1 MWKDKGV
8 NMRFKI
14 DKEKLNLKGIGMDKL
29 VIMVLCGIVL
39 VWCSMPEKEESDINE
54 KQQNSEIS
62 YNMDQYEKDL
72 EKRLKELL
80 EKVDGVG
87 AVEVMVTIKNTKEKV
102 ILTENPYN
110 KSFLNE
116 TDAEG
121 GSRVSQEESKDSNTV
136 YVTDDNGNTVPYV
149 VNEIMPEI
157 EGVAIV
163 AKGGETPLVKEK
175 IINVVKSLFD
185 IEANKI
191 SISKMK

>member
-1 MWKDKGV
+1 
-8 NMRFKI
+8 MRFKI

-39 VWCSMPEKEESDINE
+39 IWCSMPEKEESDINE

-102 ILTENPYN
+102 VLTENPYN
-110 KSFLNE
+110 KSVN
-116 TDAEG
+116 G
-121 GSRVSQEESKDSNTV
+121 GN
-136 YVTDDNGNTVPYV
+136 
-149 VNEIMPEI
+149 
-157 EGVAIV
+157 
-163 AKGGETPLVKEK
+163 L
-175 IINVVKSLFD
+175 
-185 IEANKI
+185 
-191 SISKMK
+191 

>member
-1 MWKDKGV
+1 MK
-8 NMRFKI
+8 FKI

-29 VIMVLCGIVL
+29 VVMVLCGIVL
-39 VWCSMPEKEESDINE
+39 IWCSMPEKEESDINE

-72 EKRLKELL
+72 ERRLKELL

-102 ILTENPYN
+102 VLTENPYS
-110 KSFLNE
+110 KSLLNE